1 MGRILAIDLGE
12 ERIGLAISDP
22 TGTIA
27 SALPT
32 LGRGAMGEE
41 IPALQETIA
50 REDVER
56 VIVGLPL
63 RMDGSD
69 SAQTTL
75 TRRWAKSVEQ
85 AVSVPVELVDER
97 LTTVQAHHTLDA
109 LGVGRRKQRGRVD
122 ALAATLLLQGYME
135 QRRAVAGASQPA
147 DASADAAHTEHEAPS
162 AAPPRRS

>member
-1 MGRILAIDLGE
+1 MTGRILAIDLGD

-32 LGRGAMGEE
+32 LRRGVTGEE
-41 IPALQETIA
+41 LPALRETIA
-50 REDVER
+50 QENVER

-69 SAQTTL
+69 SVQTTL
-75 TRRWAKSVEQ
+75 TRRWAQALER
-85 AVSVPVELVDER
+85 AVSASVELVDER
-97 LTTVQAHHTLDA
+97 LTTVQAHHALDA

-122 ALAATLLLQGYME
+122 ALAATLLLQGYLE
-135 QRRAVAGASQPA
+135 QQRGASRVSQA
-147 DASADAAHTEHEAPS
+147 RVDDLSQ
-162 AAPPRRS
+162 